1 MSFLLDYADVVVIGA
16 GHAGIEA
23 AMASARLGCKTIIF
37 TLSLDKIANMPCN
50 PCIGGTA
57 KGHLVRELDAL
68 GGLMGR
74 VADKTTIQS
83 KILNSKRGP
92 AVRSLRAQIDK
103 VNYHLHMKNIL
114 ELQDNLYIKQDEVIK
129 IDVNNSKVC
138 GVYTKLDAYI
148 KTKAVIVAC
157 GTYLKAKTFIGT
169 VSSSSGPDNAPAA
182 NMLSCSFKNLNI
194 NLRRF
199 KTGTPARVNRKSI
212 DFSKLKI
219 QKGDEKIHSF
229 SFFEK
234 TEIINKIDCYI
245 AYTNSKTHD
254 VILKNLDRS
263 PLYSG
268 DIKGVGPRY
277 CPSIEDKVVRFKDR
291 PRHQIFVE
299 PIGFNTNEIYLQ
311 GMSSSLPLDV
321 QISFLKTIEGF
332 ENIDIMRPAYAIEY
346 DCCNP
351 TDLYPTLEFKCV
363 GGLYGAGQFNG
374 TSGYEEAAVQG
385 FVAGVNAA
393 RKVRNLSAFILTR
406 ASSYIGTLIDDL
418 VTKGCTEPYRI
429 MTARSE
435 YRLLLRHDNADRRL
449 SEIGHSIKT
458 LSDEDYGI
466 FCEKQKLIK
475 TLKEGLEKAIIRPT
489 EELNAKL
496 LSLNTSKISFP
507 RKFTDLI
514 KRPELNFDILQEYC
528 EFDCKNLNFEIKEE
542 LETDFKYEEFIKSQ
556 QEKLLKF
563 KEMEDEKLPVNIDYE
578 NISGLR
584 KEAREKLNAIKP
596 INLGQASRISGVNPA
611 DIVVLSVWLNI
622 NRNCL

>member
-1 MSFLLDYADVVVIGA
+1 MSFLLDYADVVVVGA

-68 GGLMGR
+68 GGFMGR

-103 VNYHLHMKNIL
+103 VSYHLHMKSLL
-114 ELQDNLYIKQDEVIK
+114 ELQDNLYIKQDEIVK
-129 IDVNNSKVC
+129 IDVNNSRVC

-157 GTYLKAKTFIGT
+157 GTYLKAKTFIGS
-169 VSSSSGPDNAPAA
+169 VSSISGPDNAPAA
-182 NMLSCSFKNLNI
+182 NMLSCSFKDFNI

-219 QKGDEKIHSF
+219 QKGDEKIYSF

-234 TEIINKIDCYI
+234 TEISNKIDCYI

-263 PLYSG
+263 PLYAG

-299 PIGFNTNEIYLQ
+299 PIGLNTNEMYLQ

-332 ENIDIMRPAYAIEY
+332 ENIDIIRPAYAIEY

-351 TDLYPTLEFKCV
+351 TDLYPTLEFKGV
-363 GGLYGAGQFNG
+363 AGLYGAGQFNG

-393 RKVRNLSAFILTR
+393 RKVKKLGPFTLTR

-435 YRLLLRHDNADRRL
+435 YRLLLRHDNADKRL
-449 SEIGHSIKT
+449 SSIGHSIKT
-458 LSDEDYGI
+458 LSEDYYNI
-466 FCEKQKLIK
+466 FCDKQKLIK
-475 TLKEGLEKAIIRPT
+475 SVRKELEKAVIRPT
-489 EELNAKL
+489 DELNSKL
-496 LSLNTSKISFP
+496 LSLNTSTISCP

-514 KRPELNFDILQEYC
+514 KRPELSLDILQEYC
-528 EFDCKNLNFEIKEE
+528 DVDYRSLNFEIKEE
-542 LETDFKYEEFIKSQ
+542 LEIDFKYEEFIKNQ
-556 QEKLLKF
+556 QDKLLKF
-563 KEMEDEKLPVNIDYE
+563 KEMEDEKLPANINYE
-578 NISGLR
+578 DISGLR
-584 KEAREKLNAIKP
+584 KEAREKLNAIRP

-611 DIVVLSVWLNI
+611 DIVVLTVWLSA
-622 NRNCL
+622 NRKCF